1 MRVSQPPPSNID
13 ILRVLRPRPCMK
25 GSIYEERSTADSP
38 DHGRIWK
45 RRLSAGICAKLCWRP
60 ANESKCGWR
69 SCQAKFPGP
78 ASQQGRI
85 RCCFTAFE
93 FKRSRET
100 NFAHRA
106 SDFSHCASDQDG
118 FHLSHSTFD
127 FKVSCGLLCHE
138 GNQSIANAVM
148 HGGKWTARLAL
159 AMAPPVARA
168 AEEANTA
175 R

>member
-1 MRVSQPPPSNID
+1 
-13 ILRVLRPRPCMK
+13 MK

-60 ANESKCGWR
+60 ANEAKCGWR
-69 SCQAKFPGP
+69 SCQAKFARS

-85 RCCFTAFE
+85 RFCFSAFE
-93 FKRSRET
+93 FKRSGET
-100 NFAHRA
+100 NFAGRA
-106 SDFSHCASDQDG
+106 SDPAG
-118 FHLSHSTFD
+118 FRLSHSAIA

-148 HGGKWTARLAL
+148 HGGKWTAMLAL

-175 R
+175 RSFGL